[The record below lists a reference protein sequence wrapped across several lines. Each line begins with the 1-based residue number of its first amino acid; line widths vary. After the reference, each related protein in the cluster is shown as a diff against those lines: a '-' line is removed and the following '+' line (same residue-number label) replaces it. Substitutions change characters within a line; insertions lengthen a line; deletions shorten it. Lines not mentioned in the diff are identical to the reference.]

1 MNNLYQMVDLLE
13 TKICLTELTKFFGNE
28 LLFDLFCPTNQSN
41 LNGNEMSRRNIS
53 VKIFSNIIHI
63 FYKSK
68 IS

>member
-1 MNNLYQMVDLLE
+1 MKNLFQMIELLE
-13 TKICLTELTKFFGNE
+13 KKICQTELTKFYGNE